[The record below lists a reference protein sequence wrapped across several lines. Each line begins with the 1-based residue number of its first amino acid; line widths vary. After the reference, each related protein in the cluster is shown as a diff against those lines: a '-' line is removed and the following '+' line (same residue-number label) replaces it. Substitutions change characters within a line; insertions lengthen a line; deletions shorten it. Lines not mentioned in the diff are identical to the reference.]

1 MKKLLFLFICFSFWN
16 LNAQQP
22 LRYSGQEKEVSITKP
37 TTELD
42 YTPSKSS
49 FSKTSSS
56 ISTPIG
62 QAPNGFGCAFGPL
75 KPLSAHEGLNSIA
88 MIHRSDFNTN
98 GDNSNGSLR
107 YDISTDGGT
116 TWNTNVG
123 PIYNPAGGTGVYP
136 GPSRYPNAIL
146 FNPNGASSASNA
158 FMALWGTTYL
168 NQNNWYGGQLMGT
181 HKLDNSDIK
190 IRVDS
195 SSAEMGYPTVSKA
208 FWKATE
214 TTIFGVN
221 MNHNDA
227 TSYSDTIMV
236 YKGVWDNT
244 NDSLGFTKT
253 DVYLPLGTNSNGD
266 VVYADFKVAFDLTGQ
281 IGYILVI
288 GYSTSYP
295 VYGLYH
301 PIIFKTT
308 DGGNTWSAPQNI
320 NLNTLQETISNM
332 TLLKNY
338 QDVDS
343 TWTITDLSTAF
354 DGDITVDKNGNPHI
368 FVNICPAAIST
379 ITGNGNTGNEF
390 SIYSGI
396 NGMVDIYSTDGGA
409 TYKSMIVGSPQSFRG
424 SFGTDPSNPDV
435 TEDNRPHLSRS
446 GDGRYIVYSW
456 FDTDL
461 SIWGGTD
468 NNFPD
473 WWANV
478 YDVDLQSTPI
488 GAINMTDDISN
499 SGVNTFGNVA
509 PEAWGPT
516 NNKLRLHCVNQI
528 LDPNTNDFYAP
539 TQMNYLAGDYPLF
552 IGIRE
557 EENAHFNISDC
568 FPNPT
573 RSIVSLRLELD
584 FSSDFDLVV
593 TNYLGQ
599 IIESRELG
607 KLQLGQHKIEI
618 DASNFASGMY
628 TVTLQSE
635 GVQLSKKFIVE

>member
-1 MKKLLFLFICFSFWN
+1 
-16 LNAQQP
+16 
-22 LRYSGQEKEVSITKP
+22 
-37 TTELD
+37 
-42 YTPSKSS
+42 
-49 FSKTSSS
+49 
-56 ISTPIG
+56 
-62 QAPNGFGCAFGPL
+62 
-75 KPLSAHEGLNSIA
+75 
-88 MIHRSDFNTN
+88 
-98 GDNSNGSLR
+98 
-107 YDISTDGGT
+107 
-116 TWNTNVG
+116 
-123 PIYNPAGGTGVYP
+123 
-136 GPSRYPNAIL
+136 
-146 FNPNGASSASNA
+146 
-158 FMALWGTTYL
+158 
-168 NQNNWYGGQLMGT
+168 
-181 HKLDNSDIK
+181 
-190 IRVDS
+190 
-195 SSAEMGYPTVSKA
+195 
-208 FWKATE
+208 
-214 TTIFGVN
+214 
-221 MNHNDA
+221 
-227 TSYSDTIMV
+227 
-236 YKGVWDNT
+236 
-244 NDSLGFTKT
+244 
-253 DVYLPLGTNSNGD
+253 
-266 VVYADFKVAFDLTGQ
+266 
-281 IGYILVI
+281 
-288 GYSTSYP
+288 
-295 VYGLYH
+295 
-301 PIIFKTT
+301 
-308 DGGNTWSAPQNI
+308 
-320 NLNTLQETISNM
+320 M

-409 TYKSMIVGSPQSFRG
+409 TYRSMIVGSPQTFRG

-446 GDGRYIVYSW
+446 GDGSIIAFSW

-461 SIWGGTD
+461 NIWGGTD

-473 WWANV
+473 WWVNA
-478 YDVDLQSTPI
+478 YDVDQQSLPH
-488 GAINMTDDISN
+488 GAINMTNDISN

-509 PEAWGPT
+509 PEAWGISI
-516 NNKLRLHCVNQI
+516 NDLRLHCVNQV

-539 TQMNYLAGDYPLF
+539 TQMNYLAGDYPTP
-552 IGIRE
+552 ISIRE
-557 EENAHFNISDC
+557 EEKAHFNISDC

-573 RSIVSLRLELD
+573 KSNVALRLELD